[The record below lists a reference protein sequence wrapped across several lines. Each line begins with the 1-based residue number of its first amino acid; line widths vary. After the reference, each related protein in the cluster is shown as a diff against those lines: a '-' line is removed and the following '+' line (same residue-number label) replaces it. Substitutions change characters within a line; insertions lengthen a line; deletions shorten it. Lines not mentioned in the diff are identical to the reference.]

1 MISDRSKLL
10 SDIWAGTNLV
20 LKSRDDL
27 AFWPEIQALEQCQ
40 QDLEWHA
47 EGNVLI
53 HTDMVLSECL
63 AIEPELNPRQQ
74 KILRM
79 SCLLH
84 DIEKPKVTTFNTTI
98 NHVIAPGH
106 ERMGGVSSRYLLR
119 EMFISNQDRRLVS
132 ELVSTHHLV
141 KRNVQNIDAPGGA
154 CMIDRLAAR
163 VDTKLLWALELADM
177 RGRESIGKD
186 EQIEIVQL
194 FKMLCEERDIFGK
207 PPVPWIHPNDIVKIP
222 FANVEA
228 ANYALKEAHRRRL
241 LGTIGDPYHSLA
253 FIHDQAKHQPA
264 DIIVTVGVAGS
275 GKSTAIEN
283 LSPEYERIS
292 TDGERKERYGSESIL
307 GDHGTIFQACAEKLR
322 VVLRRGG
329 KAVYDATNV
338 VPDLR
343 SKIVTLCHDYGAHV
357 TLWVFDISKEELKRR
372 NKQRDRQVPE
382 EIIEKQCAKF
392 EWPLPEEAHEMKVFD
407 ETY

>member
-1 MISDRSKLL
+1 MISERVKLL
-10 SDIWAGTNLV
+10 NDVWTGTNVV

-27 AFWPEIQALEQCQ
+27 ALWPEIQALEQCQ
-40 QDLEWHA
+40 QDLEWHT

-53 HTDMVLSECL
+53 HTDMVLAECK
-63 AIEPELNPRQQ
+63 AIEPGLDQHQQ
-74 KILRM
+74 KLLRT

-84 DIEKPKVTTFNTTI
+84 DIEKPKVTLFNTTI

-119 EMFISNQDRRLVS
+119 EMSISNQDRRLIS
-132 ELVSTHHLV
+132 QLVATHHLV
-141 KRNVQNIDAPGGA
+141 KRSVTNIDVPGGA
-154 CMIDRLAAR
+154 CIIDRLAAR

-177 RGRESIGKD
+177 RGRISVGYEQ
-186 EQIEIVQL
+186 QIEIVQL

-207 PPVPWIHPNDIVKIP
+207 TPDPWISVNDIGKIP
-222 FANVEA
+222 FVNDA
-228 ANYALKEAHRRRL
+228 AAKYALQEAHRRRL
-241 LGTIGDPYHSLA
+241 LGTIKDPYHSLA
-253 FIHDQAKHQPA
+253 FIHEQAKHQPA
-264 DIIVTVGVAGS
+264 EIIVTVGVAGS

-283 LSPEYERIS
+283 LSPDYERIS
-292 TDGERKERYGSESIL
+292 TDAERKERYGNESTL
-307 GDHGTIFQACAEKLR
+307 GDHGTVFQACAEKLR

-357 TLWVFDISKEELKRR
+357 TLWVFDISKEELKIR
-372 NKQRDRQVPE
+372 NKKRTRQVPE
-382 EIIEKQCAKF
+382 EVIEKQCFKF
-392 EWPLPEEAHEMKVFD
+392 EWPLPEEAHEIRIFD
-407 ETY
+407 ENS